1 MSVSPKQE
9 IITFKVDK
17 ALWTALEGVANR
29 SEFIRT
35 AILAAL
41 DSSCPLC
48 RGTGMLTPEQ
58 RRHWGEF
65 SKRHSVEQC
74 EDCHAVRLV
83 CVAEE
88 DERVGRCIDAHS

>member
-1 MSVSPKQE
+1 MSASPKQE

-17 ALWTALEGVANR
+17 ALWAALEGVANR

-41 DSSCPLC
+41 ESGCPLC
-48 RGTGMLTPEQ
+48 RGTGVLTPEQ

-65 SKRHSVEQC
+65 SKSHLVEQC

-83 CVAEE
+83 CVAED
-88 DERVGRCIDAHS
+88 DERAEGCIEGHS